1 MQLGADHVRV
11 RVPATSANLGPG
23 FDSLGLALA
32 LYDEVEVRLVASSD
46 VVVEVEGEGAG
57 EVPLGEDHLVVRA
70 LRRTMDLA
78 GAVPTGIHMTCH
90 NVIPHGRG
98 LGSSSAAVVAGIV
111 AARALLADP
120 RAIDAATVLGLATE
134 FEGHPDNAAPA
145 IQGGATVAWTT
156 DAGPRAV
163 GLDID
168 PAIEATVL
176 VPDVRLATA
185 RARAA
190 LPAQVS
196 HGDAA
201 FTAGRA
207 ALLVE
212 ALARRPELLF
222 DATEDRLH
230 QQYRAG
236 VLGASS
242 ELIRALRDEGVP
254 ATVSGAGPTVL
265 VLAGPGHRAA
275 RDAVLADLVDE
286 TAGWRRLSPGIDLTG
301 ARARRIT
308 GNTGALSSGPSG
320 ADRSHAGP
328 GSPAVRGGSMQ

>member
-23 FDSLGLALA
+23 FDAMGLALS
-32 LYDEVEVRLVASSD
+32 LYDEVEVRLVARD
-46 VVVEVEGEGAG
+46 EVVVEVSGEGAG
-57 EVPLGEDHLVVRA
+57 EVPEGEDHLVVRA
-70 LRRTMDLA
+70 LRRTMELV
-78 GAVPTGIHMTCH
+78 GAPPTGLHLTCR

-98 LGSSSAAVVAGIV
+98 LGSSAGAAVAGIV

-120 RAIDAATVLGLATE
+120 RALDAAAVLRLATE

-145 IQGGATVAWTT
+145 IQGGATVAWSG
-156 DAGPRAV
+156 AEGPRAV
-163 GLDID
+163 GLDVD
-168 PAIEATVL
+168 PSIEATVL
-176 VPDVRLATA
+176 VPEHRLATS

-190 LPAQVS
+190 LPARVA

-201 FTAGRA
+201 FQAGRA

-230 QQYRAG
+230 QSYRA
-236 VLGASS
+236 VALGASS
-242 ELIRALRDEGVP
+242 EVLTGLREAGLA

-265 VLAGPGHRAA
+265 LLTTPDQAALRDKVL
-275 RDAVLADLVDE
+275 DE
-286 TAGWRRLSPGIDLTG
+286 LLDPSAGWRTLRPGIDLEG
-301 ARARRIT
+301 ARARRVPAGSESPEIARI
-308 GNTGALSSGPSG
+308 GSGSS
-320 ADRSHAGP
+320 
-328 GSPAVRGGSMQ
+328 AVRGDRM